1 MPTVPTVSETIPGF
15 ESTSWQG
22 YFVPAG
28 TPRDAVV
35 RLQLEMVKV
44 LKLPDVI
51 ERLRAGGN
59 EGIGSTPEEFD
70 TRFRADII
78 NIPRS
83 SPTRKYRSRTEATRL
98 FPALNKL

>member
-1 MPTVPTVSETIPGF
+1 M
-15 ESTSWQG
+15 
-22 YFVPAG
+22 PAG

-35 RLQLEMVKV
+35 RLQQEMVKV

-78 NIPRS
+78 KYSKIIADAKIP
-83 SPTRKYRSRTEATRL
+83 KQD
-98 FPALNKL
+98 